1 MSVLSAFKSGTAR
14 IWLHKR
20 LVLWLYLLNLAFAA
34 VLVFPLRK
42 IVSQI
47 SKSDLAD
54 DFVSGFPMETGFE
67 FWSQHSLEFKSLGL
81 AAAGLGVL
89 YLLVNIFLAGGI
101 VAALAVERRISF
113 RRFLNDSSRYFG
125 RYFRLFILLGIV
137 MGLAVAGYD
146 AWLSDLVDDL
156 QKEATTGR
164 DSFLWRCLFVGGL
177 FIILTFT
184 LMVFDYAKIRTVVE
198 RRRSVFLATLFAL
211 GFSLRR
217 IWRTVPLF
225 GLNLV
230 IVGILFALYLLV
242 ENQLSNATVVSA
254 VILFV
259 VQQIFIVGRI
269 WMRLSFFSTQMA
281 YFRGPPAAPAPEV
294 PQGYQPA
301 DKPSPVPSVAGPS
314 LPSVSGPSMP
324 SVAGPPSP
332 SVASES
338 P

>member
-20 LVLWLYLLNLAFAA
+20 LVLWLYLLNLVFAA
-34 VLVFPLRK
+34 VLIFPLRK

-54 DFVSGFPMETGFE
+54 GFVNGFPLATGLE

-81 AAAGLGVL
+81 VAAGLGVI
-89 YLLVNIFLAGGI
+89 YLLVNIFLTGGI

-113 RRFLNDSSRYFG
+113 RRFLNDSTRYFG

-137 MGLAVAGYD
+137 LGLAGAGYNT
-146 AWLSDLVDDL
+146 WLADFVFDLT
-156 QKEATTGR
+156 KEATTGR
-164 DSFLWRCLFVGGL
+164 ASILWRGLFVGGL
-177 FIILTFT
+177 FVFLAFT

-198 RRRSVFLATLFAL
+198 RRRSMFLATLFAL

-217 IWRTVPLF
+217 LWRTVPLF
-225 GLNLV
+225 CLNLV

-242 ENQLSNATVVSA
+242 ESQFSNATVVSA
-254 VILFV
+254 VSLFV

-269 WMRLSFFSTQMA
+269 WMRLSFFSTQLA
-281 YFRGPPAAPAPEV
+281 YYRGPPAAVV
-294 PQGYQPA
+294 PDAARGYQPA
-301 DKPSPVPSVAGPS
+301 DKPSP
-314 LPSVSGPSMP
+314 LP
-324 SVAGPPSP
+324 AL
-332 SVASES
+332 SE
-338 P
+338 PRQ